1 MISNQGAV
9 HIIAAINYCTMECYC
24 LSSILHK
31 HNNDRKQLF
40 FMNSKIS
47 YNIFVRFDEVTSG
60 GVADTLV
67 IVFNIFEDII
77 IVIVALYNLSTPGLT
92 IQK

>member
-1 MISNQGAV
+1 
-9 HIIAAINYCTMECYC
+9 
-24 LSSILHK
+24 
-31 HNNDRKQLF
+31 
-40 FMNSKIS
+40 MNSKIS